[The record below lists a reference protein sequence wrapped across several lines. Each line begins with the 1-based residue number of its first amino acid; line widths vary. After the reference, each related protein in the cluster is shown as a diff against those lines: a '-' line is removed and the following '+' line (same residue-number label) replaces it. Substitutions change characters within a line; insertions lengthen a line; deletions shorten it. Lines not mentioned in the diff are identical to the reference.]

1 MFAAS
6 GQWYRR
12 PTAMCGYAVAR
23 MRSSPSPPAPPEHE
37 LHVLV
42 ASGRGVL
49 HDFFQG
55 LPSLR
60 VLPVELAVSALD
72 LDADALEEVT
82 VAVVDIAIDL
92 VAALEFCRELEARR
106 PGLPIAGLVCCP
118 QALSPW
124 HLQSLLA
131 GGLTSLFDLYATPAE
146 AARTLESTAQG
157 SPVFHLHLQR
167 GERRFLREILST
179 REPSSEAKVQLVQL
193 VARGLPDHEI
203 GRRLHLSPHTVKH
216 HIEDLRDGLG
226 VRNRIELAAWAG
238 RHGLYAPDGGRP
250 AACRRAQLT
259 RSRP

>member
-1 MFAAS
+1 
-6 GQWYRR
+6 
-12 PTAMCGYAVAR
+12 
-23 MRSSPSPPAPPEHE
+23 MRLPPSPPAPPEHE
-37 LHVLV
+37 LYVLV

-82 VAVVDIAIDL
+82 VAVVDVAMDL

-124 HLQSLLA
+124 QLQSLLA
-131 GGLTSLFDLYATPAE
+131 LGLTSLFDLSATSAE
-146 AARTLESTAQG
+146 AARTIESTARG
-157 SPVFHLHLQR
+157 SPVFQLHLQR
-167 GERRFLREILST
+167 GERRLLREILSAH
-179 REPSSEAKVQLVQL
+179 EPSSEAKVQLLQL

-226 VRNRIELAAWAG
+226 ARNRIELAAWAG
-238 RHGLYAPDGGRP
+238 RHGLYAPDGERP
-250 AACRRAQLT
+250 TARRRVPLT
-259 RSRP
+259 HPRP